1 MTASR
6 TPHHLKKI
14 VRIAAVLVTAS
25 LLAACSAKKNGAGAG
40 LGYGSDGYAN
50 GQNPNAVGYREGPV
64 RPGTERDF
72 TVNIGDKV
80 FFKTDS
86 ARLTADSEETLR
98 GQAKWLNQYP
108 NHTITVEGHSDE
120 RGTREYNLGLAAKR
134 AQTIKSF
141 LARQGVNN
149 ARLRTISYGKER
161 PVSMCN
167 DISCWSQNRRGV
179 TLLNK
184 RG

>member
-1 MTASR
+1 MTTTHR
-6 TPHHLKKI
+6 FDYLKKI
-14 VRIAAVLVTAS
+14 TRFTAVLIAAS
-25 LLAACSAKKNGAGAG
+25 LLAACSSKKNGASFG
-40 LGYGSDGYAN
+40 LNGSD
-50 GQNPNAVGYREGPV
+50 QDPNAVGYRDGPV
-64 RPGTERDF
+64 TPGTERDF

-80 FFKTDS
+80 YFKTDS
-86 ARLTADSEETLR
+86 SNLTPDAQTTLQE
-98 GQAKWLNQYP
+98 QAKWLNQYP

-134 AQTIKSF
+134 AQTVKNY
-141 LARQGVNN
+141 LARQGVNI
-149 ARLRTISYGKER
+149 ARLRTLSYGKER
-161 PVSMCN
+161 PVAICN